1 MKISFVK
8 RSSEK
13 ELLDRDDIPFAD
25 IERNMEELNFIN
37 TWLGGHGIS
46 IRGLKK
52 LLGGRQ
58 RIRICEIGC
67 GGGDNLRV
75 LNTYCRRRGIEL
87 EVIGVDSNAHC
98 ITVARAK
105 WGEGNAEW
113 VHSDYRQVVFDKRRP
128 DIIFSSLFCH
138 HFTDE
143 ELVSMIRWM
152 DKNSAAGWYI
162 NDLQRHP
169 LAYHSI
175 RWLTRWWSRSYLV
188 KNDAPLSVLRG
199 FTRAEWEKLLKE
211 AGVGTYSLQWK
222 WAFRWL
228 VSRSTDS
235 GLRVV
240 RAGQYP

>member
-1 MKISFVK
+1 MKISFSS
-8 RSSEK
+8 RSCEK

-25 IERNMEELNFIN
+25 IERNMRELDFIN

-46 IRGLKK
+46 IQGLKG

-75 LNTYCRRRGIEL
+75 LSRYCRKRGIDA

-98 ITVARAK
+98 IAVAREK
-105 WGEGNAEW
+105 WTDGNAEW
-113 VHSDYRQVVFDKRRP
+113 VHSDYRQVVFDKRKP

-138 HFTDE
+138 HFTED
-143 ELVSMIRWM
+143 ELVSMLCWM
-152 DKNSAAGWYI
+152 EKNAGTGWYI
-162 NDLQRHP
+162 NDLHRHP
-169 LAYHSI
+169 AAYYSI
-175 RWLTRWWSRSYLV
+175 RWLTKCWSRSYMV

-199 FTRAEWEKLLKE
+199 FTRREWEKILRE
-211 AGVGTYSLQWK
+211 AGVEVYSLQWK

-228 VSRSTDS
+228 LSKSTG

-240 RAGQYP
+240 RSGHYS